1 MSSNPTKPSCISC
14 RTRARRPDALF
25 LHAPGPVH
33 IFAQQRTALDSGR
46 RRRGGEKAKHPPAL
60 SCRVK
65 APPLVIPARMILITA
80 AAARVRLARA
90 ARLERA
96 EGRGRPVALVRV
108 VRDQK
113 ATGSPLGDAPMIR
126 RPPRLDSRPLQP
138 GRMNASGASLRPT
151 ETQAQARAR
160 ARSNIKRC
168 RTASSRAKSA
178 SSLSSSRDRT
188 SLAGRAPSKATAALK
203 STFRA

>member
-25 LHAPGPVH
+25 LHAPGPAH
-33 IFAQQRTALDSGR
+33 IFAQQRMALDSGR
-46 RRRGGEKAKHPPAL
+46 RRHGGEKAKHPPRYPAA
-60 SCRVK
+60 S
-65 APPLVIPARMILITA
+65 PLVIPARMILITA

-108 VRDQK
+108 VRDHK